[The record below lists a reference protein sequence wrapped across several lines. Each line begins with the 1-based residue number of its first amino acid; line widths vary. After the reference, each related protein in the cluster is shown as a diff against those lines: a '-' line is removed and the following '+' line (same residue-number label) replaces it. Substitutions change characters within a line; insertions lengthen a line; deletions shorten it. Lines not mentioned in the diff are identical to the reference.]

1 MLLQM
6 ASHYEMLSSYQFTD
20 LYPRVCEDLG
30 VEPMPLDAEMLKE
43 RLFTRPSEDSEEMWE
58 ALQRFGLG
66 VDPEDMRQL
75 YPELEKWRRR
85 LAGEDEPKPG
95 QRKSRPSQA
104 ELLEGDPFD

>member
-6 ASHYEMLSSYQFTD
+6 ASHYEMLDSHQFTD

-30 VEPMPLDAEMLKE
+30 VEPMPLDAEVLKE
-43 RLFTRPSEDSEEMWE
+43 KLFTRSRVGSEEAWE
-58 ALQRFGLG
+58 ALQRFGIG
-66 VDPEDMRQL
+66 VDPEDMRHL
-75 YPELEKWRRR
+75 YPELEKRRRR